1 MKKILALLLALVMA
15 LGCVGAFAEETAS
28 ENTENTITIPS
39 FTLSFE
45 SKADIEKL
53 VSLLPMLGVDE
64 ATAAQ
69 MQSILPLLA
78 HTNGQIVFANNGIQL
93 DLGLQGQKLLTVAG
107 EQTEDGFALASDI
120 LPSYVLTLAN
130 DTIKA
135 IMDQFT
141 SQAEGAMANVNME
154 ALMTNMTGYMMQYIA
169 SVSAAVKPGEAEMGE
184 FAFEDL
190 DLTFNCR
197 MPIEID
203 MEAIKTAVLT
213 LMEQIKSDENV
224 ASLISALGTMG
235 IPVETAENPEI
246 VTPEVTVYAYSNVN
260 EEGESDGP
268 TLVTVETVVTA
279 EEETVTVDVAVL
291 VEENAVTVG
300 VNMVEQ
306 EVSCTVHVEPTEKGA
321 FMFCVFEGQGI
332 EAAETLNVTIGDE
345 IKLETEAFLM
355 DLENAISSEVV
366 TFAMGGERDFAV
378 LDENKT
384 VVPVEQ
390 LMADSE
396 GEIAGAL
403 LGDVMSNGLG
413 ALITKVSEIMPEEVG
428 ALMTLL
434 SGGQAA
440 E

>member
-130 DTIKA
+130 ETIKA

-235 IPVETAENPEI
+235 IPVETA
-246 VTPEVTVYAYSNVN
+246 
-260 EEGESDGP
+260 
-268 TLVTVETVVTA
+268 
-279 EEETVTVDVAVL
+279 
-291 VEENAVTVG
+291 
-300 VNMVEQ
+300 
-306 EVSCTVHVEPTEKGA
+306 
-321 FMFCVFEGQGI
+321 
-332 EAAETLNVTIGDE
+332 
-345 IKLETEAFLM
+345 
-355 DLENAISSEVV
+355 
-366 TFAMGGERDFAV
+366 
-378 LDENKT
+378 
-384 VVPVEQ
+384 
-390 LMADSE
+390 
-396 GEIAGAL
+396 
-403 LGDVMSNGLG
+403 
-413 ALITKVSEIMPEEVG
+413 
-428 ALMTLL
+428 
-434 SGGQAA
+434 
-440 E
+440 